1 MKKSL
6 VAVSVIV
13 VLGAAWTGASWY
25 TGKLIEQH
33 MGEVV
38 DNANGQLKAYLPKAG
53 VKLSY
58 ENYQR
63 ALFSSKVRYVLRSD
77 GTDTSENAA
86 LKTGEEVAFLETID
100 HGPFPFAQLKKFN
113 LLPSMASVHTEL
125 ENTPAVKG
133 LFEVTKGKSLFTADS
148 RISYNGDT
156 ASAID
161 IIPLEYQKDKSSLKF
176 SGATL
181 NADVSSDLKNLA
193 LDANSDNIT
202 VSSPNAFGQT
212 EQITFQGFK
221 LKGNSDES
229 KFGVKLGD
237 QTMTLKQFKLAI
249 DGKDAVTLDGFNL
262 VSKFGE
268 QGSSNIGGQI
278 DYTMDALK
286 VQGNDFGAGKLTLK
300 IDNVDGKALKDFS
313 DSYNRQ
319 TMALLQQGENLDPE
333 VYEQQTTEMLQK
345 NLPLLLKGNPSL
357 SIAPL
362 SWKNGKGESTFT
374 LDLALTDPSQ
384 AGSPAESP
392 DQMVARVVKK
402 LDLSLT
408 IPEAMA
414 TEVTA
419 KTALLQGYNEE
430 DAQKLAQQQ
439 VQGLAAMGQMFK
451 LTTQKDG
458 VIASKF
464 HYADN
469 QVDLNGNKMSLQ
481 EFIGQFGLLGGG
493 APAEDDEPAQDAQP
507 VPAPAQ

>member
-25 TGKLIEQH
+25 TGKLIEQR

-38 DNANGQLKAYLPKAG
+38 DNANSQLKVYLPKAG
-53 VKLSY
+53 VKLGY

-63 ALFSSKVRYVLRSD
+63 GVFSSQIRYVLRAD
-77 GTDTSENAA
+77 GSVTTDDAA
-86 LKTGEEVAFLETID
+86 LKPGDEVAFLETID

-113 LLPSMASVHTEL
+113 LLPSMASVHTEM
-125 ENTPAVKG
+125 ENTPAVKK
-133 LFEVTKGKSLFTADS
+133 LFDITKGKSLFTADS
-148 RISYNGDT
+148 RISYSGDT
-156 ASAID
+156 SSAID
-161 IIPLEYQKDKSSLKF
+161 VIPLEYQQDKSALKF
-176 SGATL
+176 SGATI
-181 NADVSSDLKNLA
+181 NADVSSDMKAIA
-193 LDANSDNIT
+193 LDASSDSA
-202 VSSPNAFGQT
+202 VFSGPNEFGQT
-212 EQITFQGFK
+212 EQISFQGVN
-221 LKGNSDES
+221 LKGTSHASQFDVN
-229 KFGVKLGD
+229 LGD
-237 QTMTLKQFKLAI
+237 QTLTMKQFKVAV
-249 DGKDAVTLDGFNL
+249 DGKDTVALDGFNL

-268 QGSSNIGGQI
+268 TGSNIGGQV

-300 IDNVDGKALKDFS
+300 IDRLDGKSLKEFADR
-313 DSYNRQ
+313 YNQQ
-319 TMALLQQGENLDPE
+319 TMAMLQQGQSLDPAA
-333 VYEQQTTEMLQK
+333 YEQQTTDILLQ
-345 NLPLLLKGNPSL
+345 NLPLLLKGNPTV

-362 SWKNGKGESTFT
+362 SWKNSKGESSFT
-374 LDLALTDPSQ
+374 LDLALTDPAQ

-392 DQMVARVVKK
+392 DQLLARSVKK
-402 LDLSLT
+402 LDANLT
-408 IPEAMA
+408 IPVAMA
-414 TEVTA
+414 TETTA
-419 KTALLQGYNEE
+419 QTALLQGYNAQ

-458 VIASKF
+458 VIGSSF

-481 EFIGQFGLLGGG
+481 EFIGMFGLLG
-493 APAEDDEPAQDAQP
+493 APAQDA

>member
-13 VLGAAWTGASWY
+13 ILGAAWTGASWY
-25 TGKLIEQH
+25 TGKQIEQH

-63 ALFSSKVRYVLRSD
+63 GLFSSKVRYVLRSD

-125 ENTPAVKG
+125 ENTPAVKT

-148 RISYNGDT
+148 RISYSGDT

-176 SGATL
+176 SGATI
-181 NADVSSDLKNLA
+181 NADVSSDLKSLA
-193 LDANSDNIT
+193 LDANSDNIV
-202 VSSPNAFGQT
+202 VSSPNAFEQN
-212 EQITFQGFK
+212 EQITFQGFN
-221 LKGNSDES
+221 LKGNSNES
-229 KFGVKLGD
+229 KFGIKLGD

-249 DGKDAVTLDGFNL
+249 DGKDAVALDGFNL

-300 IDNVDGKALKDFS
+300 IDNVDGKALKDFA

-319 TMALLQQGENLDPE
+319 TMALLQQGENLDPD

-345 NLPLLLKGNPSL
+345 NLPLLLKGNPSIN
-357 SIAPL
+357 IAPL
-362 SWKNGKGESTFT
+362 SWKNSKGESLFT

-392 DQMVARVVKK
+392 DQLAARVVKK

-481 EFIGQFGLLGGG
+481 EFIGQFGLLGG
-493 APAEDDEPAQDAQP
+493 PAEDDEPAQDAQP
-507 VPAPAQ
+507 APAPAQ

>member
-25 TGKLIEQH
+25 TGKQIEQH

-63 ALFSSKVRYVLRSD
+63 GLFSSKVRYVLRSD

-86 LKTGEEVAFLETID
+86 LKAGEEVAFLETID

-133 LFEVTKGKSLFTADS
+133 LFETTKGKSLFTADS
-148 RISYNGDT
+148 RISYSGDT
-156 ASAID
+156 ASTID
-161 IIPLEYQKDKSSLKF
+161 FIPLDYQKDKSSLKF
-176 SGATL
+176 SGATID
-181 NADVSSDLKNLA
+181 ADVSRDLKKIA
-193 LDANSDNIT
+193 LDANSDTI
-202 VSSPNAFGQT
+202 VFASPNEFGQN
-212 EQITFQGFK
+212 EQITFQGFN
-221 LKGNSDES
+221 LKGNSNES

-237 QTMTLKQFKLAI
+237 QTMTLKQFKLTI
-249 DGKDAVTLDGFNL
+249 DGKDTVALDGFNL

-319 TMALLQQGENLDPE
+319 TMALLQQGENLDPD
-333 VYEQQTTEMLQK
+333 VYEQQTSEMLQK
-345 NLPLLLKGNPSL
+345 NLPMLLKGNPSL

-362 SWKNGKGESTFT
+362 SWKNSKGESIFT
-374 LDLALTDPSQ
+374 LDLAMTDPSK
-384 AGSPAESP
+384 AASPAQSP
-392 DQMVARVVKK
+392 DQVIAQAVKK

-481 EFIGQFGLLGGG
+481 EFIGQFAMLG
-493 APAEDDEPAQDAQP
+493 APAEDAEPAQEAEP
-507 VPAPAQ
+507 APAPAQ

>member
-63 ALFSSKVRYVLRSD
+63 GLFNSQVRLVLRAD
-77 GTDTSENAA
+77 GNDAA
-86 LKTGEEVAFLETID
+86 NGAELKPGDEVAFLETID

-113 LLPSMASVHTEL
+113 LLPSMASVHTQL
-125 ENTPAVKG
+125 ENTPAVKE
-133 LFEVTKGKSLFTADS
+133 LFEITKGKSLFTADS
-148 RISYNGDT
+148 RISYSGDT

-161 IIPLEYQKDKSSLKF
+161 IIPLDYQKDKSSLKF

-181 NADVSSDLKNLA
+181 NADVSSDLKTIA
-193 LDANSDNIT
+193 LDANSDNIA
-202 VSSPNAFGQT
+202 VSSPNAFGQN
-212 EQITFQGFK
+212 EQITFQGFN
-221 LKGNSDES
+221 LKGTSNES

-237 QTMTLKQFKLAI
+237 QTMTLKQFKLAV
-249 DGKDAVTLDGFNL
+249 DGKDAVALDGFNL

-300 IDNVDGKALKDFS
+300 IDNVDGKALKDFA
-313 DSYNRQ
+313 DSYNQ
-319 TMALLQQGENLDPE
+319 QAMALLQQGENLDPD
-333 VYEQQTTEMLQK
+333 VYEQQTTELLQK
-345 NLPLLLKGNPSL
+345 YLPLLLKGNPSI
-357 SIAPL
+357 SVAPL
-362 SWKNGKGESTFT
+362 SWKNSKGESTFT
-374 LDLALTDPSQ
+374 LDLALTDPSK
-384 AGSPAESP
+384 AGAQAESP

-419 KTALLQGYNEE
+419 QTALLQGYNAE

-481 EFIGQFGLLGGG
+481 EFIGQFGLLG
-493 APAEDDEPAQDAQP
+493 APAEDGEPAQDAEP
-507 VPAPAQ
+507 APAPAQ

>member
-63 ALFSSKVRYVLRSD
+63 GLFNSQVRLVLRSD
-77 GTDTSENAA
+77 GSDAA
-86 LKTGEEVAFLETID
+86 NGAELKPGDEVAFLETID

-113 LLPSMASVHTEL
+113 LLPSMASVHTQL
-125 ENTPAVKG
+125 ENTPAVKA
-133 LFEVTKGKSLFTADS
+133 LFEITKGKSLFTADS
-148 RISYNGDT
+148 RISYSGDT

-176 SGATL
+176 SGATI
-181 NADVSSDLKNLA
+181 NADVSSDMKNLA
-193 LDANSDNIT
+193 LDANSDNIV
-202 VSSPNAFGQT
+202 VSSPNAFGQN
-212 EQITFQGFK
+212 EQITFQGFN
-221 LKGNSDES
+221 LKGNSNES

-249 DGKDAVTLDGFNL
+249 DGKDAVALDGFNL

-300 IDNVDGKALKDFS
+300 IDNVDGKALKDFA

-345 NLPLLLKGNPSL
+345 NLPLLLKGNPSIN
-357 SIAPL
+357 IAPL
-362 SWKNGKGESTFT
+362 SWKNSKGESTFT

-392 DQMVARVVKK
+392 DQMAARVVKK

-481 EFIGQFGLLGGG
+481 EFIGQFGLLG
-493 APAEDDEPAQDAQP
+493 APAEDGEPAQDAQP
-507 VPAPAQ
+507 APAPAQ

>member
-25 TGKLIEQH
+25 TGKQIEQH

-63 ALFSSKVRYVLRSD
+63 GLFNSQVRLVLRSD
-77 GTDTSENAA
+77 GSDAA
-86 LKTGEEVAFLETID
+86 NGAELKPGDEVAFLETID

-133 LFEVTKGKSLFTADS
+133 LFDATKGKSLFTADS
-148 RISYNGDT
+148 RISYSGDT

-176 SGATL
+176 SGATI
-181 NADVSSDLKNLA
+181 NADVSSDMKNLA
-193 LDANSDNIT
+193 LDANSDNIV
-202 VSSPNAFGQT
+202 VSSPNAFGQN
-212 EQITFQGFK
+212 EQITFQGFN
-221 LKGNSDES
+221 LKGNSNES

-249 DGKDAVTLDGFNL
+249 DGKDAVALDGFNL

-300 IDNVDGKALKDFS
+300 IDNVDGKALKDFA

-345 NLPLLLKGNPSL
+345 NLPLLLKGNPSIN
-357 SIAPL
+357 IAPL
-362 SWKNGKGESTFT
+362 SWKNSKGESTFT

-392 DQMVARVVKK
+392 DQMAARVVKK

-481 EFIGQFGLLGGG
+481 EFIGQFGLLG
-493 APAEDDEPAQDAQP
+493 APAEDGEPAQDAQP
-507 VPAPAQ
+507 APAPAQ

>member
-63 ALFSSKVRYVLRSD
+63 GLFNSQVRLVLRSD
-77 GTDTSENAA
+77 GSDAA
-86 LKTGEEVAFLETID
+86 NGAELKPGDEVAFLETID

-133 LFEVTKGKSLFTADS
+133 LFDATKGKSLFTADS
-148 RISYNGDT
+148 RISYSGDT
-156 ASAID
+156 SSAID

-176 SGATL
+176 SGATI
-181 NADVSSDLKNLA
+181 NADVSSDMKNLA
-193 LDANSDNIT
+193 LDANSDNIV
-202 VSSPNAFGQT
+202 VSSPNAFGQN
-212 EQITFQGFK
+212 EQITFQGFN
-221 LKGNSDES
+221 LKGNSNES

-249 DGKDAVTLDGFNL
+249 DGKDAVALDGFNL

-300 IDNVDGKALKDFS
+300 IDNVDGKALKDFA

-345 NLPLLLKGNPSL
+345 NLPLLLKGNPSIN
-357 SIAPL
+357 IAPL
-362 SWKNGKGESTFT
+362 SWKNSKGESTFT

-392 DQMVARVVKK
+392 DQMAARVVKK

-481 EFIGQFGLLGGG
+481 EFIGQFGLLG
-493 APAEDDEPAQDAQP
+493 APAEDGEPAQDAQP
-507 VPAPAQ
+507 APAPAQ

>member
-63 ALFSSKVRYVLRSD
+63 GLFNSQVRLVLRSD
-77 GTDTSENAA
+77 GSDAA
-86 LKTGEEVAFLETID
+86 NGAELKPGDEVAFLETID

-113 LLPSMASVHTEL
+113 LLPSMASVHTQL
-125 ENTPAVKG
+125 ENTPAVKA
-133 LFEVTKGKSLFTADS
+133 LFEITKGKSLFTADS
-148 RISYNGDT
+148 RISYSGDT

-181 NADVSSDLKNLA
+181 NADVSSDMKNLA
-193 LDANSDNIT
+193 LDANSDNIV
-202 VSSPNAFGQT
+202 VSSPNAFGQN
-212 EQITFQGFK
+212 EQITFLGFN
-221 LKGNSDES
+221 LKGNSNES

-249 DGKDAVTLDGFNL
+249 DGKDAVALDGFNL

-300 IDNVDGKALKDFS
+300 IDNVDGKALKDFA

-345 NLPLLLKGNPSL
+345 NLPLLLKGNPSIN
-357 SIAPL
+357 IAPL
-362 SWKNGKGESTFT
+362 SWKNSKGESTFT

-392 DQMVARVVKK
+392 DQMAARVVKK

-481 EFIGQFGLLGGG
+481 EFIGQFGLLG
-493 APAEDDEPAQDAQP
+493 APAEDGEPAQDAQP
-507 VPAPAQ
+507 APAPAPAQ